1 MCARQ
6 QNCPEWREQ
15 REGGSN
21 MNNTEFCRCV
31 GRGCVPAT
39 AAASFSYASY
49 STNVFGPDCSR
60 SKRTQPG
67 SVRLPT
73 ASAFMISRNSATHSS
88 RISSVTIITNTIT
101 FPGLSEQRGWGHR
114 RERAAPRRGGTSA
127 LACRKAS
134 TYVQARRLKKSFL
147 FCGVLQ
153 ARLAKKSF
161 FFFGH
166 LFFNI
171 TNVFCAKQRAGHT
184 CICPRM
190 VTS

>member
-1 MCARQ
+1 MVCARQ

-21 MNNTEFCRCV
+21 MNKTEFCRCV

-147 FCGVLQ
+147 FWGVTSSLGQ
-153 ARLAKKSF
+153 EKLF
-161 FFFGH
+161 FF
-166 LFFNI
+166 LATFFS
-171 TNVFCAKQRAGHT
+171 T
-184 CICPRM
+184 
-190 VTS
+190 